1 MGTCKKP
8 GYYWK
13 RPCSERTLISLKSTQ
28 FNGNMIKVNDK
39 DGSPVLI
46 GVVAVYHV
54 GDTVKAT
61 YGINDSGDTFIR
73 AQTES
78 AIRFIANKFRYDSVE
93 ENEPTLKSGS
103 EEINELLKL
112 ELQRRTRMAGIE
124 IEDARITEIS
134 YGTEIASLMLQKQ
147 AADAIINSKAK
158 IAKGAVDIIDNSI
171 RELEQRNVCRF
182 KDEEKCKLVGSMM
195 IVLNMDKG
203 GNAIIKTSWNINGTF
218 I

>member
-1 MGTCKKP
+1 
-8 GYYWK
+8 
-13 RPCSERTLISLKSTQ
+13 
-28 FNGNMIKVNDK
+28 
-39 DGSPVLI
+39 
-46 GVVAVYHV
+46 
-54 GDTVKAT
+54 
-61 YGINDSGDTFIR
+61 
-73 AQTES
+73 
-78 AIRFIANKFRYDSVE
+78 
-93 ENEPTLKSGS
+93 
-103 EEINELLKL
+103 
-112 ELQRRTRMAGIE
+112 MAGIE

-203 GNAIIKTSWNINGTF
+203 GNAIIKTS
-218 I
+218 